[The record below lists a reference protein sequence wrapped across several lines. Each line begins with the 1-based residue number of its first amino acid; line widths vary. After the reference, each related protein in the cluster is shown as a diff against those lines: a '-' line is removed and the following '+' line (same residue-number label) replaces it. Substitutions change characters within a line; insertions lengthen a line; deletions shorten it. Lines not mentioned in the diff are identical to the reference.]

1 MLNGFFGNFNA
12 LKDFDKLFVGFDEQ
26 FGRISKLHTELVKQ
40 ISTFPPTNIRKIA
53 DNQYLIELAVAGY
66 DKDALELEVVADTL
80 IVRGKLEAKEDLEDT
95 FIVQGIANRA
105 FTRSFVLNDKV
116 EVRKADLDKG
126 MLRITLERT
135 PVEKPVGKKVE
146 ISD

>member
-66 DKDALELEVVADTL
+66 DKDALDIEVVADTL
-80 IVRGKLEAKEDLEDT
+80 IVRGKLEAKEDPQDS

-126 MLRITLERT
+126 MLRITLERA

>member
-1 MLNGFFGNFNA
+1 MLNGFFSNFNS

-66 DKDALELEVVADTL
+66 DKDALEIEVVADTL
-80 IVRGKLEAKEDLEDT
+80 IVRGKLEAKEGLEDT

-116 EVRKADLDKG
+116 EVRSAELEKG
-126 MLRITLERT
+126 MLRITLDRA
-135 PVEKPVGKKVE
+135 PVEKPAGKKVE
-146 ISD
+146 IK

>member
-1 MLNGFFGNFNA
+1 MLNGIFSNFSA

-66 DKDALELEVVADTL
+66 DKDALDIEVVADTL
-80 IVRGKLEAKEDLEDT
+80 IVRGKLEAKEDAEDT

-116 EVRKADLDKG
+116 EVRNAELDNG
-126 MLRITLERT
+126 MLRITLERIGEE
-135 PVEKPVGKKVE
+135 PRGKKVP
-146 ISD
+146 INA

>member
-1 MLNGFFGNFNA
+1 MLNGIFSNFSA

-66 DKDALELEVVADTL
+66 DKDALDIEVVADTL
-80 IVRGKLEAKEDLEDT
+80 IVRGKLEAKEDAEDT

-116 EVRKADLDKG
+116 EVRNAELDKG
-126 MLRITLERT
+126 MLRITLERIGGEE
-135 PVEKPVGKKVE
+135 PRGQKVP
-146 ISD
+146 INA

>member
-1 MLNGFFGNFNA
+1 MLNGFFSNFNS

-66 DKDALELEVVADTL
+66 DKDALEIEVVADTL
-80 IVRGKLEAKEDLEDT
+80 IVRGKLEAKEGLEDS

-116 EVRKADLDKG
+116 EVRSAELEKG
-126 MLRITLERT
+126 MLRITLDRA
-135 PVEKPVGKKVE
+135 PVEKPAGKKVE
-146 ISD
+146 IK